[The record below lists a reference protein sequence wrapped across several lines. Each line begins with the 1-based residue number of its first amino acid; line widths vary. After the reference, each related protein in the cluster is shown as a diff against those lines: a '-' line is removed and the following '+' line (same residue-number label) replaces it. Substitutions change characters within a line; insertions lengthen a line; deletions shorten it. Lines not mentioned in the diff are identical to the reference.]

1 MRRTRARG
9 WLLVV
14 ALSAAGCSDQATSAT
29 TATTATTGP
38 VSSGG
43 LPSSSSAASTST
55 VPASVAGST
64 STTQAFTGAAQRYD
78 FGAPSPEEQQ
88 LWFLANRA
96 RADPAAEGHR
106 LAEPDEQLV
115 RDGLVAF
122 GVDTAQLMTDFDG
135 YPARPPL
142 AWTEGLASAAARH
155 AADQAAAR
163 TQEHRGS
170 DGSKPGARVRAAG
183 VAFTVLHE
191 NISGYAHSPE
201 FAHDAFLIDWG
212 GDPPTGVQEWPTP
225 GHRFALLS
233 AGADAT
239 STNTVGMSWV
249 PVEAGSDN
257 YGPFVVVQ
265 EFARVDG
272 IFVVGAVWADVDG
285 DGTLDWGEGVADV
298 EVRVDEGQWFAITL
312 SGGVY
317 ELPVDS
323 GTHTLTFRA
332 PDGRSTEQI
341 VQVGAD
347 NVLVNAQLS

>member
-1 MRRTRARG
+1 MV
-9 WLLVV
+9 VV
-14 ALSAAGCSDQATSAT
+14 ALSAVGCSDQATTTT
-29 TATTATTGP
+29 TATTPTTGP
-38 VSSGG
+38 ASSVG
-43 LPSSSSAASTST
+43 LPSSSSPASTVATTSS
-55 VPASVAGST
+55 PAGST
-64 STTQAFTGAAQRYD
+64 STTSAVSGVAQRYD
-78 FGAPSPEEQQ
+78 FGTPSPEEQQ

-96 RADPAAEGHR
+96 RADPAAEGRR
-106 LAEPDEQLV
+106 LAEPAEQLV
-115 RDGLVAF
+115 KDGLVAF
-122 GVDTAQLMTDFDG
+122 GVDTEQLVKDFVG

-142 AWTEGLASAAARH
+142 AWNAGLAAAADRH

-170 DGSKPGARVRAAG
+170 DGSKPGGRVRAAG

-201 FAHDAFLIDWG
+201 FAHDEFLIDWG

-239 STNTVGMSWV
+239 STNTVGMSWL

-272 IFVVGAVWADVDG
+272 IFVVGAVWADSDG
-285 DGTLDWGEGVADV
+285 DGTFDWGEGVADV
-298 EVRVDEGQWFAITL
+298 EVRVDEGQWFAVTL
-312 SGGVY
+312 SGGGY

-323 GTHTLTFRA
+323 GAHTLTFRA